1 MIEFIEHNSSILEFE
16 QQLKDAT
23 SSIYLL
29 VSLVKS
35 SNDNELI
42 DLLNGR

>member
-16 QQLKDAT
+16 QQMKGAT
-23 SSIYLL
+23 ASIYLL

>member
-1 MIEFIEHNSSILEFE
+1 MFEFIEHNSSILEFE

-23 SSIYLL
+23 ASIYLL

-35 SNDNELI
+35 SSDNELI